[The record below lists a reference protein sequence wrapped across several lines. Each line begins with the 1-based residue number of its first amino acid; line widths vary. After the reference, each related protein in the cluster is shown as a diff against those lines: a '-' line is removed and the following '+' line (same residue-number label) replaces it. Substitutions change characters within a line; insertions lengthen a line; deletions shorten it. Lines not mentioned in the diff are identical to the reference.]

1 MMNKKIIELLKEK
14 PIIIPK
20 ILLQNYKKLKISEE
34 ELLVIAVIMSY
45 GNKVMYD
52 PELFAG
58 DIDLDKKIIM
68 KCISS
73 LCDKS
78 IASLVIEK
86 RNQRAYEYITLDSL
100 YDKLF
105 NIVADNNVEE
115 EIDTSVFS
123 IFESELGRTLSPM
136 EYEKIKEW
144 VGSNSQELIVLAL
157 REAVLNGV
165 NNLNYIDKI
174 LDSWKKKGYKTKH
187 DVMNDKEKYK
197 AKREKVEV
205 YETDWLNSDE

>member
-86 RNQRAYEYITLDSL
+86 RNQRAYEY
-100 YDKLF
+100 
-105 NIVADNNVEE
+105 
-115 EIDTSVFS
+115 
-123 IFESELGRTLSPM
+123 
-136 EYEKIKEW
+136 
-144 VGSNSQELIVLAL
+144 
-157 REAVLNGV
+157 
-165 NNLNYIDKI
+165 
-174 LDSWKKKGYKTKH
+174 
-187 DVMNDKEKYK
+187 
-197 AKREKVEV
+197 KV
-205 YETDWLNSDE
+205 

>member
-105 NIVADNNVEE
+105 NIVADNNIEE

>member
-105 NIVADNNVEE
+105 NIVADNNIEE

-174 LDSWKKKGYKTKH
+174 LDSWKKKGYKTKR